1 MRLHAAAFAT
11 ALCALAASA
20 AAQSVVPKADAP
32 GRKGDMAR
40 LAQEKARAKFA
51 AIDENKDDK
60 LSREEVARQFRYL
73 AENFDKHDTDKDGF
87 LSWEE
92 YVGHDRWPR

>member
-1 MRLHAAAFAT
+1 MRLHAAALAT
-11 ALCALAASA
+11 LCALAGSA

-32 GRKGDMAR
+32 GHKGDMAR
-40 LAQEKARAKFA
+40 LAQEKAKAKFT

-60 LSREEVARQFRYL
+60 LSREEVAKQFRYL
-73 AENFDKHDTDKDGF
+73 AENFDKHDANKDGF

-92 YVGHDRWPR
+92 YVGHNRWPR

>member
-1 MRLHAAAFAT
+1 MRLHAAALAT
-11 ALCALAASA
+11 LCALAGSA

-32 GRKGDMAR
+32 GHKGDMAR
-40 LAQEKARAKFA
+40 LAQEKAKAKFA

-60 LSREEVARQFRYL
+60 LSREEVAKQFRYL
-73 AENFDKHDTDKDGF
+73 AENFDKHDANKDGF

-92 YVGHDRWPR
+92 YVGHNRWPR